1 MVEELPQ
8 PEEAP
13 TIVKEATNETVEA
26 NTTVPVIQKE
36 ATNETV
42 EANKTEVVMAKEVTD
57 EKAKEPEKKPEP
69 KEGYSD
75 EDIADVKFTPRK
87 DDDIDSKNAKEKG
100 PRSPLPGG

>member
-36 ATNETV
+36 VTNETV

-57 EKAKEPEKKPEP
+57 EKAKEPEKK
-69 KEGYSD
+69 EGYSD

-87 DDDIDSKNAKEKG
+87 DDDIDSKNVKEKG